1 MIIFLKLLAVCV
13 ILAMG
18 IYAITRIFR
27 FSAIVLRGLG
37 VFLVAIA
44 VWAMKLLGVVVV
56 ITLPLIGNVMIGGGV
71 GALIGL
77 VLALIVG
84 KIGLAAMGTAF
95 SPPMLAI
102 VLLFSF
108 IAAIG
113 AFFGGFGIARIL
125 LWPAALPLLV
135 LGLWFLLRR
144 KPREAPIEIETSVPV
159 TKEPA

>member
-1 MIIFLKLLAVCV
+1 MRPRPIGFLALDSFRNLVPSQREEIRFRSVSGSDRCV
-13 ILAMG
+13 GDEA
-18 IYAITRIFR
+18 
-27 FSAIVLRGLG
+27 
-37 VFLVAIA
+37 
-44 VWAMKLLGVVVV
+44 LLGVVVV

-102 VLLFSF
+102 VLLFSL

-144 KPREAPIEIETSVPV
+144 KPREDPIEIEASVPV